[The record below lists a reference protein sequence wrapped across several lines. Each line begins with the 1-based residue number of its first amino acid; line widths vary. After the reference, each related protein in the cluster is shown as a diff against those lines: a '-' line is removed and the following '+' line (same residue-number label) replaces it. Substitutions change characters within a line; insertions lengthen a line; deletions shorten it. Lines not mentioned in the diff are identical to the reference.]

1 MSDYELYHYG
11 VKGMKW
17 GVRRRARKDAKEYAR
32 AKVFYGEGA
41 GNRRKL
47 INARVKERSKDP
59 DYKKEF
65 DDALSKQNMDKNV
78 SRAKRE
84 RAARDAVNVA
94 IGRPERVGAAM
105 AAGVAVYGLAK
116 KTGVDK
122 VVANAA
128 KTAVKDITSNAKR
141 MQTVFEV
148 QRKLRRWGVN

>member
-84 RAARDAVNVA
+84 RVARDAVNVA

-105 AAGVAVYGLAK
+105 AAGVAVYGLAR

-122 VVANAA
+122 VVAKMA
-128 KTAVKDITSNAKR
+128 KTTVKDITSNAQR
-141 MQTVFEV
+141 MQRVWEV
-148 QRKLRRWGVN
+148 QRKMRKWGVG